1 MRRRLHKALNKKLQ
15 RKRQINMTTS
25 LPRSKV
31 KQNQT
36 WNSESVFS
44 SPEGFDTEVQ
54 SILESLPVIK
64 KFQGQLGNGPDTFV
78 EAMNAIEVVS
88 QRATRARVYATMS
101 CAVNTA
107 DQLGAAMS
115 GKAMSA
121 LAQVSAATSFVDPE
135 LLSIG
140 ESKLRQWVNDDPRM
154 KIYEAYFN
162 DLFRKQ
168 THVRNAEVEEL
179 LGMLRDPFSS
189 TSATTTM
196 LANADFKFKPAR
208 NKKNKKVELTQST
221 FDAILNGSDRKTRR
235 SAWENYNDVYLEHKN
250 TLANNL
256 ATSIKQNVFNMRA
269 RHFNSS
275 LEATL
280 FNGDVPVEMF
290 HNLLAIFKKNLPLWH
305 RYWKI
310 RRRALGVKTL
320 HPYDVWA
327 PLTNKKYNVP
337 FEKAVDWICEGLAPM
352 GDEYVNVMRK
362 GCLEDRWVD
371 WAPNAGKRQGAFS
384 TRVPKDTHPFIL
396 MSYTDD
402 IGSMSTLS
410 HELGHSMHAHYASR
424 AQPMIYYTY
433 PSIISET
440 ASNFN
445 QAMTR
450 AHLLNTKTDKYFQI
464 ALLEEAMDNFHR
476 YFFIM
481 PTLAR
486 FELETHQRI
495 ENGQALTADSMI
507 ELMADL
513 FSEGFGGEMNLDHE
527 RVGITWGTFTTH
539 LYIDYYSFQYAIGIS
554 AANAIAKRILNGT
567 PNAAD
572 DDINFLKVGSSKPPM
587 EVYKLAGV
595 DMTSTQPIEDAFE
608 VLEEYIDRLGV
619 LTSG

>member
-1 MRRRLHKALNKKLQ
+1 
-15 RKRQINMTTS
+15 MTAP

-36 WNSESVFS
+36 WNAESVFK
-44 SPEGFDTEVQ
+44 SPAEFEAEVEI
-54 SILESLPVIK
+54 ILASLDSVK
-64 KFQGQLGNGPDTFV
+64 KFQGHLGDSPGTFL
-78 EAMNAIEVVS
+78 EAANALDLLS
-88 QRATRARVYATMS
+88 QRSARMRVYATMS
-101 CAVNTA
+101 SAVDTA
-107 DQLGAAMS
+107 DQAGAAMIS
-115 GKAMSA
+115 KAMSA
-121 LAQVSAATSFVDPE
+121 LAQVGAASSFVDPE
-135 LLSIG
+135 LLAVG
-140 ESKLRQWVNDDPRM
+140 EERLRQWVNEDARL
-154 KIYEAYFN
+154 KLYEHYFN

-168 THVRNAEVEEL
+168 THVRSAEVEEL

-189 TSATTTM
+189 TSVTATL

-208 NKKNKKVELTQST
+208 EEKNKKVELTQST
-221 FDAILNGSDRKTRR
+221 FDAILNGSDRKARKT
-235 SAWENYNDVYLEHKN
+235 AWENYNDLYLKHKN

-269 RHFNSS
+269 RRFDSA

-280 FNGDVPVEMF
+280 FNGDVPKEMF
-290 HNLLAIFKKNLPLWH
+290 HNLLDIFKKNLPLWH

-310 RRRALGVKTL
+310 RRKALGVKTL

-327 PLTNKKYNVP
+327 PLTTKKHKVP
-337 FEKAVDWICEGLAPM
+337 FEKAVDWICEGLEPM
-352 GDEYVNVMRK
+352 GDEYVSVMRQ
-362 GCLEDRWVD
+362 GCLKDRWVD

-384 TRVPKDTHPFIL
+384 TRVPRDTHPFIL

-410 HELGHSMHAHYASR
+410 HELGHSIHAYYASR
-424 AQPMIYYTY
+424 AQPMVYYMY

-450 AHLLNTKTDKYFQI
+450 AHLLNSNPDKYFQI

-495 ENGQALTADSMI
+495 EKGQALTADAMI

-513 FSEGFGGEMNLDHE
+513 FSEGFGGNMDLDRE

-539 LYIDYYSFQYAIGIS
+539 LYIDFYSFQYAIGIS
-554 AANAIAKRILNGT
+554 AANAIAKRILNGEA
-567 PNAAD
+567 NAAED
-572 DDINFLKVGSSKPPM
+572 HINFLKAGSSKPPM
-587 EVYKLAGV
+587 EIYKIAGV
-595 DMTSTQPIEDAFE
+595 DMTSTKPIEDAFE
-608 VLEEYIDRLGV
+608 VLGDYINRLEE
-619 LTSG
+619 LTS

>member
-1 MRRRLHKALNKKLQ
+1 
-15 RKRQINMTTS
+15 MTAP

-36 WNSESVFS
+36 WNAESIFESPAEFEAEVESILASLESV
-44 SPEGFDTEVQ
+44 
-54 SILESLPVIK
+54 K
-64 KFQGQLGNGPDTFV
+64 KFQGHLGDSPGIFL
-78 EAMNAIEVVS
+78 EAANALDLLS
-88 QRATRARVYATMS
+88 QRSARMRVYATMS
-101 CAVNTA
+101 SAVDTA
-107 DQLGAAMS
+107 DQAGAAMIS
-115 GKAMSA
+115 KAMSA
-121 LAQVSAATSFVDPE
+121 LAQVGAASSFVDPE
-135 LLSIG
+135 LLTVG
-140 ESKLRQWVNDDPRM
+140 EGKLHQWINEDARLRQ
-154 KIYEAYFN
+154 YEHYFN

-168 THVRNAEVEEL
+168 THVRSAEVEEL

-189 TSATTTM
+189 TSVTTTL

-208 NKKNKKVELTQST
+208 DRKNKKVELTQST
-221 FDAILNGSDRKTRR
+221 FDAILNGSDRKARET
-235 SAWENYNDVYLEHKN
+235 AWENYNDLYLKHKN

-269 RHFNSS
+269 RRFDSA

-290 HNLLAIFKKNLPLWH
+290 HNLLDIFKKNLPLWH
-305 RYWKI
+305 RYWKV
-310 RRRALGVKTL
+310 RRKALDVKTL

-327 PLTNKKYNVP
+327 PLTTKTHKVP

-352 GDEYVNVMRK
+352 GDEYVSVMRQ
-362 GCLEDRWVD
+362 GCLKDRWVD

-384 TRVPKDTHPFIL
+384 TRVPRDTHPFIL

-410 HELGHSMHAHYASR
+410 HELGHSIHAYYASR
-424 AQPMIYYTY
+424 AQPMMYYTY

-450 AHLLNTKTDKYFQI
+450 AHLLNSNPDKYFQI

-495 ENGQALTADSMI
+495 EKGQALTADAMI

-513 FSEGFGGEMNLDHE
+513 FSEGFGGNMDLDRE
-527 RVGITWGTFTTH
+527 RVGIIWGTFTTH
-539 LYIDYYSFQYAIGIS
+539 LYIDFYSFQYAIGIS
-554 AANAIAKRILNGT
+554 AANAIAKRILNGEV
-567 PNAAD
+567 NAAED
-572 DDINFLKVGSSKPPM
+572 HINFLKAGSSKPPM
-587 EVYKLAGV
+587 EIYKIAGV
-595 DMTSTQPIEDAFE
+595 DMTSTRPIKDAFE
-608 VLEEYIDRLGV
+608 VLGDYINRLEE
-619 LTSG
+619 LTS